1 MPSVQLYY
9 VIIRSKYGMVNTWQ
23 DLFQGYGAGS
33 SLALKQIPEIND
45 VCYIYSTDIIDS
57 NATQIYF
64 TSDRGALRLSLST
77 THVTAGG
84 ISHATVD
91 EAYFSFPTSY
101 SNGVSSLVETS
112 ESVPV
117 VSFFRDSS
125 SCVFL
130 KSSFSLG
137 TPQFPYFFD
146 VIEQLFHVQLIYRCL
161 DQIRR
166 PGGLSY

>member
-1 MPSVQLYY
+1 MWGREFFS
-9 VIIRSKYGMVNTWQ
+9 
-23 DLFQGYGAGS
+23 
-33 SLALKQIPEIND
+33 PEANSRNKWC
-45 VCYIYSTDIIDS
+45 VLYSTAIIDS

-64 TSDRGALRLSLST
+64 TSDRGALRLSFLST
-77 THVTAGG
+77 TCVTAGG
-84 ISHATVD
+84 ISRATVN
-91 EAYFSFPTSY
+91 EAYVSFPTSY
-101 SNGVSSLVETS
+101 SNGVSSLVEIS

-117 VSFFRDSS
+117 VSSFRDSS

-166 PGGLSY
+166 PGGLSYWYHYLKL